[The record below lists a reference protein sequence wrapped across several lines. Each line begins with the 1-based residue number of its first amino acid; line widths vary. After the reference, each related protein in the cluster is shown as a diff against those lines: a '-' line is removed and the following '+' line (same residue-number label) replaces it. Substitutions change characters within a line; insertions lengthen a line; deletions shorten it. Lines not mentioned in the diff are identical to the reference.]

1 MLADWS
7 VVIALIVCTCTWLNP
22 TMLML
27 TTNVIGLL
35 LLYSIVKREDWLAT

>member
-1 MLADWS
+1 
-7 VVIALIVCTCTWLNP
+7 
-22 TMLML
+22 ML